1 MVWALLLRS
10 ACHALL
16 NPVGGAQHGWRCQQL
31 LVACAWQVMGPAWS
45 FFAFLLGDRC
55 ITMASRHS
63 TTAQQLAGL
72 RWLMWRM
79 SSRMCWECLCWPH
92 VGVVCAGDSTSAV
105 MAPPYSTTVT
115 TNLWAVYCNR
125 YGPAVVTAQH
135 SGCAVHCHGW
145 YRLLEGGKA
154 ALQALQHE
162 VFRCDD
168 HSCVCPASTAVL
180 AESAPSPASTALASA
195 QRTCRNF
202 CYCCHTVSVCHHAGP
217 RTCARFS
224 PTLLW
229 SCHQRMRSPT

>member
-1 MVWALLLRS
+1 M
-10 ACHALL
+10 
-16 NPVGGAQHGWRCQQL
+16 GGAQHGWRCQQL

-55 ITMASRHS
+55 VSMASRHS

-72 RWLMWRM
+72 RWFMWRM

-135 SGCAVHCHGW
+135 SGCAVHCHRW

-154 ALQALQHE
+154 ALQALHPMPHPSGPSL
-162 VFRCDD
+162 VPDAATHPGAPPTWHR
-168 HSCVCPASTAVL
+168 HAAASGLHTA
-180 AESAPSPASTALASA
+180 ASPAPQQAAPMKCSA
-195 QRTCRNF
+195 VMIIPAC
-202 CYCCHTVSVCHHAGP
+202 VLP
-217 RTCARFS
+217 ARPYWLS
-224 PTLLW
+224 QHPVLPAK
-229 SCHQRMRSPT
+229 R